1 MSADYILQCIVAR
14 EAWRILPLEFGHLS
28 FLNVIDTFTDHTDP
42 FDRML
47 IAQAKSEGLKVIT
60 ADEQFSRYKINVVW

>member
-1 MSADYILQCIVAR
+1 MSADYILQCIQAR
-14 EAWRILPLEFGHLS
+14 EAWRILPLEFAHLS
-28 FLNVIDTFTDHTDP
+28 SLNEIDSFTDHTDP